1 MLYVALVNNIKNKN
15 IRTGMYSTYF
25 VSIFILKLCHD
36 KKNQIDHLNL
46 FTQNEDQTLY
56 LCTNFCASLKNRQ
69 QEIFLVVSTGQQFLF
84 HPVVNVSQVVG
95 VFPCVLHQLSR
106 EGPET
111 ETLIVKY
118 YICSTIEPQC
128 YLDIKV

>member
-1 MLYVALVNNIKNKN
+1 
-15 IRTGMYSTYF
+15 MYSTYF

-36 KKNQIDHLNL
+36 KKNQVDHLNL
-46 FTQNEDQTLY
+46 FTQNADQTLY

-118 YICSTIEPQC
+118 YIGSTIEPQG

>member
-1 MLYVALVNNIKNKN
+1 
-15 IRTGMYSTYF
+15 MYSTYF

-36 KKNQIDHLNL
+36 KKKQIDHLNL
-46 FTQNEDQTLY
+46 FTQNADQTLY
-56 LCTNFCASLKNRQ
+56 LCTNFCASLKNGQ

-84 HPVVNVSQVVG
+84 HPLVNVSQVVG

-118 YICSTIEPQC
+118 YICSTTEPEC